1 MPPISKHRSTHTNAL
16 RNSALDWVSSKAVLH
31 LYFHT
36 LSKFQMPL
44 KPHLK
49 QHFAQKKKKKKSDYF
64 MKLSLNLIGVLLQCS
79 EIAMVCRQ

>member
-31 LYFHT
+31 LYFHA

-49 QHFAQKKKKKKSDYF
+49 HTLLKKKKKK
-64 MKLSLNLIGVLLQCS
+64 KKVIIL
-79 EIAMVCRQ
+79 

>member
-49 QHFAQKKKKKKSDYF
+49 QHFAQKKKKKKVII
-64 MKLSLNLIGVLLQCS
+64 L
-79 EIAMVCRQ
+79 